1 MIATVGQMVHS
12 TSKLHNVPNSGVG
25 ASLNWMSPGCNHI
38 SGSCCNME
46 TMSGERF
53 HHMILRIL
61 WLTSSGLV
69 SGPRPMHLQ
78 RKFNGFLNW
87 LGGYFGSSPR
97 FGGCSWELLPT
108 GFQRFRE
115 TYGKLDLDEADIGG
129 TGWYTEDPQEVSL
142 LNTIHMMGAFGRVKH
157 LMR

>member
-1 MIATVGQMVHS
+1 
-12 TSKLHNVPNSGVG
+12 
-25 ASLNWMSPGCNHI
+25 
-38 SGSCCNME
+38 
-46 TMSGERF
+46 
-53 HHMILRIL
+53 
-61 WLTSSGLV
+61 
-69 SGPRPMHLQ
+69 MHLQ
-78 RKFNGFLNW
+78 RKLNGFLSR
-87 LGGYFGSSPR
+87 LGARIKAFDSYFGSSPH